1 MIPVLGSREMRRADA
16 AAIRA
21 GTPSLTLMENAAAAL
36 TEETLA
42 AFPGWRRVVVV
53 CGPGNNGGDGLAAAR
68 LLREAGVDVRVFS
81 LRDPGELRG
90 DAAMNFA
97 RAEDLGIAV
106 VPLTGRGALGGLSRE
121 LENADGAVDALFG
134 TGLSP
139 TRGLTGVAA
148 RVVRAL
154 AASGVPVV
162 SADVPSGVSADGG
175 AIPGPAVRAA
185 LTVTFAAPKL
195 CHVLPPA
202 RGLCG
207 RVVVRDIGIS
217 RELLETSGRRAALRM
232 TEGSDVL
239 RILAPRRS
247 DSNKGDF
254 GRLAI
259 VAGSAGKAGA
269 AVLAARGA
277 LRAGAGLVTVFAIPA
292 VQAAVVAS
300 LPEAMTSELP
310 ERDGAI
316 SAKAGKFLRKAL
328 RDFDA
333 AVLGPG
339 LTVTAHT
346 RSALRDALEVRI
358 PMVVDADALNAFAGE
373 PDAFAGRSSK
383 RAATILTP
391 HPGEM
396 GRLLSLS
403 ASRVQADRVG
413 AVRRLAKLARC
424 VAVLKGEGTLI
435 AAAAGPVIVNPTGT
449 PLLAAP
455 GSGDVLSGIVGAFLA
470 GGASAADAAWSAAWL
485 HGAAGERL
493 ARRLGDTGLLA
504 SELADAL
511 PRARREIG

>member
-1 MIPVLGSREMRRADA
+1 
-16 AAIRA
+16 
-21 GTPSLTLMENAAAAL
+21 
-36 TEETLA
+36 
-42 AFPGWRRVVVV
+42 
-53 CGPGNNGGDGLAAAR
+53 
-68 LLREAGVDVRVFS
+68 VRVFS

-90 DAAMNFA
+90 DAAVNFA

-106 VPLTGRGALGGLSRE
+106 VPRTGRGALGGLSRE

-134 TGLSP
+134 TGL
-139 TRGLTGVAA
+139 TRGLTGAAA
-148 RVVRAL
+148 RVVRVL

-162 SADVPSGVSADGG
+162 SADVPSGVSADAG

-207 RVVVRDIGIS
+207 RVVVRDIGIA
-217 RELLETSGRRAALRM
+217 RDLLDTSGGRASLRM
-232 TEGSDVL
+232 TETSDL
-239 RILAPRRS
+239 RRLLVPRSS

-259 VAGSAGKAGA
+259 VAGSRGKAGA

-300 LPEAMTSELP
+300 LPEAMTAELP

-339 LTVTAHT
+339 LTVTGHT
-346 RSALRDALEVRI
+346 RSALREALEARI

-373 PDAFAGRSSK
+373 PGAFAKRSAN
-383 RAATILTP
+383 RAATVLTP

-403 ASRVQADRVG
+403 TRDVQADRLG

-435 AAAAGPVIVNPTGT
+435 ASPSGPVIVNPTGT

-470 GGASAADAAWSAAWL
+470 GGASADDAAWSAAWL

-493 ARRLGDTGLLA
+493 ARRLGDAGLLA

>member
-1 MIPVLGSREMRRADA
+1 MRRADA

-42 AFPGWRRVVVV
+42 AFPRWRRAVVL

-68 LLREAGVDVRVFS
+68 LLREAGIDVRVFS

-90 DAAMNFA
+90 DAAVNFG
-97 RAEDLGIAV
+97 RAENLGIAV
-106 VPLTGRGALGGLSRE
+106 VPLTGSGALGGLSRE

-134 TGLSP
+134 TGLAL
-139 TRGLTGVAA
+139 TRGLTGMAA
-148 RVVRAL
+148 RAVRAL

-217 RELLETSGRRAALRM
+217 REILDAGGGRASLRM
-232 TEGSDVL
+232 PELSDV
-239 RILAPRRS
+239 RRVFAPRRS
-247 DSNKGDF
+247 DSHKGDF

-259 VAGSAGKAGA
+259 VAGSRGKAGA

-277 LRAGAGLVTVFAIPA
+277 LRAGAGLVTVFAIPSVA
-292 VQAAVVAS
+292 AAVMAS

-316 SAKAGKFLRKAL
+316 AGEAGEVLGKAL

-333 AVLGPG
+333 VVIGPG
-339 LTVTAHT
+339 LTVTPDT
-346 RSALRDALEVRI
+346 RKALRAVLRYRNGLR
-358 PMVVDADALNAFAGE
+358 MVVDADGLNAFAGE
-373 PDAFAGRSSK
+373 PAAFARRS
-383 RAATILTP
+383 ANGGAIVLTP

-403 ASRVQADRVG
+403 TRDVQADRLG

-435 AAAAGPVIVNPTGT
+435 AAPSRSGPVIVNPTGT

-470 GGASAADAAWSAAWL
+470 GGASATDAAWAAAWL